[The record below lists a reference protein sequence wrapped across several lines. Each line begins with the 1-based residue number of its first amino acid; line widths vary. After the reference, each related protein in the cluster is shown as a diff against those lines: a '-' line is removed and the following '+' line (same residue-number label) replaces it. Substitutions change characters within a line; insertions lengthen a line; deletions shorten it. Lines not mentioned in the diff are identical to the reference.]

1 MFKKPEQIKP
11 LPAGMADAFS
21 RTLQRQ
27 GFVAP
32 GQQPAQAPKE
42 LAESAMSEL
51 SAALRSMSDKDFQ
64 AEYKMTKAEMR
75 AKLKQKNESVTEA
88 VKEYGMPEDR
98 EDMSEGSP
106 EYMVDKDG
114 KTVPVKPK
122 KTYAQMKADAAKKN
136 PVAEA
141 MDPVDPKKT
150 ARPLSAHKDQD
161 INNDGKVDSSDQ
173 YLHKR
178 RQAITKAL
186 KIQEETFA
194 GWIAIYK
201 GKKIEIKK
209 DQAKDL
215 YGAKQLAI
223 KQLNVPK
230 SGLGILAIKPAYES
244 YAGIEEG
251 WDDMLKA
258 AKERNQPQP
267 RGGAGKKQGTAYGGS
282 KQKDAPAPK
291 KEELHGDQH
300 KLDKN
305 KNGKLDKHDF
315 KLLNKESVLDEEV
328 KVGDKVS
335 FDHPMT
341 AAPGKTMKKV
351 GTVKKIVGDTAH
363 LKSSTKYGT
372 LSYEKKVSELRKEE
386 VEQIDELNKDTL
398 YSYAQ
403 KANNDMSKKHKEL
416 TIQVRGN
423 KPVEANKTSAKLS
436 NRDQGL
442 DRAEKRL
449 NKEEVEQM
457 DEAMLASHIGGSSMI
472 VHHDLADHK
481 ERHKKVLSLHKN
493 LTKLGY
499 STKSKEHLNIAHHE
513 KTKDTVHGSKYDNK
527 DVTYTHPSKPHKTMQ
542 YWTDHAD
549 RQGKRNHVVQVFNQ
563 PAKKA
568 NLPESVGLDERSL
581 STELAEAPNYKL
593 YHTTFSAAVQEA
605 IAVAKKQG
613 YEVDEEDWQNKV
625 ATGPKKPSKDKTNS
639 YSIDLTKNGSPTKK
653 KLQIQVYNMGEK
665 YELNTY
671 VQ

>member
-42 LAESAMSEL
+42 LAESVMSEL

-75 AKLKQKNESVTEA
+75 AKLKQRNESVTEA
-88 VKEYGMPEDR
+88 VKEYVMPEDR

-122 KTYAQMKADAAKKN
+122 KTYAQMKADAAKKKADAAKKK

-141 MDPVDPKKT
+141 LDPVDPKTVHKPLV
-150 ARPLSAHKDQD
+150 ARKDRD
-161 INNDGKVDSSDQ
+161 IDNNGKVDDSDN
-173 YLHKR
+173 YIHKR
-178 RQAITKAL
+178 RQAIARS
-186 KIQEETFA
+186 
-194 GWIAIYK
+194 
-201 GKKIEIKK
+201 
-209 DQAKDL
+209 
-215 YGAKQLAI
+215 LAI
-223 KQLNVPK
+223 HEDAEL
-230 SGLGILAIKPAYES
+230 
-244 YAGIEEG
+244 EEG

-258 AKERNQPQP
+258 AKERNKPQP
-267 RGGAGKKQGTAYGGS
+267 NGAGGKKQGTAYGGS

-291 KEELHGDQH
+291 NEELHGDQH

-351 GTVKKIVGDTAH
+351 GTVKKIEGDTAH

-372 LSYEKKVSELRKEE
+372 LSYQKKVSELRKEE
-386 VEQIDELNKDTL
+386 VEEVQEAAVTKQAVIDSLVKGGFNKADISKDVEKLFAQAVKSYPTANTKKIADVISSLRVNESLEVEEELKGNQHKLDKNKNGKLDKHDFKLLKKESLDELKQSIFNAYVIEAEKKIVSPFDLKNYKSQIPT
-398 YSYAQ
+398 
-403 KANNDMSKKHKEL
+403 KAGEKAGFDSKKVS
-416 TIQVRGN
+416 TGTVYSR
-423 KPVEANKTSAKLS
+423 KPVKEAAYEKGMDDKKKVVVKGVKGMKSTPFTKTFRNMAAYDKWSDSDAAGDYEVHQVM
-436 NRDQGL
+436 N
-442 DRAEKRL
+442 
-449 NKEEVEQM
+449 EEV
-457 DEAMLASHIGGSSMI
+457 
-472 VHHDLADHK
+472 
-481 ERHKKVLSLHKN
+481 
-493 LTKLGY
+493 
-499 STKSKEHLNIAHHE
+499 
-513 KTKDTVHGSKYDNK
+513 
-527 DVTYTHPSKPHKTMQ
+527 
-542 YWTDHAD
+542 
-549 RQGKRNHVVQVFNQ
+549 
-563 PAKKA
+563 
-568 NLPESVGLDERSL
+568 
-581 STELAEAPNYKL
+581 ELAEAPNYKL
-593 YHTTFSAAVQEA
+593 YHSTFSAAVQEA